1 MPKKT
6 KAQFSKGH
14 EPSAGV
20 NGKKT
25 SQGRKNFGSSTLNKH
40 KRRSWKR
47 YKGQG
52 KQFRMLLWHISD
64 NKSEKELVQHLQ
76 T

>member
-14 EPSAGV
+14 EPTAGV

-25 SQGRKNFGSSTLNKH
+25 SQGRRNFGSSTLNKH
-40 KRRSWKR
+40 KRRN
-47 YKGQG
+47 YKKYRGQG
-52 KQFRMLLWHISD
+52 K
-64 NKSEKELVQHLQ
+64 
-76 T
+76 